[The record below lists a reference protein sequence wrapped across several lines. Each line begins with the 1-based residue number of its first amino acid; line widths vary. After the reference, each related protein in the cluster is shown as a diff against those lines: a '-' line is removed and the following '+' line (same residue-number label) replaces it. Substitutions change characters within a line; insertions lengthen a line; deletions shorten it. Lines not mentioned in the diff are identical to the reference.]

1 MYLCILLSNI
11 IRYFKIFLHDAHT
24 HLEMLKVSKNMLKIS
39 KSVKNYSK
47 YHLQIFAGK
56 YDKLA
61 GNFRNCRQSIFAGKL
76 TAKPMSSREKSVKQ
90 ISCFSHF
97 LIWCCLLKSISVK
110 DNDGD
115 DDSGEIIRGCHPL
128 ANDFQLKGCIDIV
141 TESGVSNGTLLT
153 GNEAR

>member
-47 YHLQIFAGK
+47 YNLQIFAGK
-56 YDKLA
+56 YDKFA

-76 TAKPMSSREKSVKQ
+76 PAKPMSTVTWKLGWQKILQRNIFMFIFIAIALVLVSALSSYLSFRMITFFQSNVLTMDNGDFHVFHVNRSVKH
-90 ISCFSHF
+90 IF
-97 LIWCCLLKSISVK
+97 V
-110 DNDGD
+110 
-115 DDSGEIIRGCHPL
+115 R
-128 ANDFQLKGCIDIV
+128 
-141 TESGVSNGTLLT
+141 
-153 GNEAR
+153 

>member
-1 MYLCILLSNI
+1 MN
-11 IRYFKIFLHDAHT
+11 
-24 HLEMLKVSKNMLKIS
+24 
-39 KSVKNYSK
+39 
-47 YHLQIFAGK
+47 
-56 YDKLA
+56 KLA
-61 GNFRNCRQSIFAGKL
+61 GYQMYFLLSSFKGVLEHPRLKNERKCNPFKEQKYWIPKRFSNFKCTNSKRLFKFWLVLQSQPWA
-76 TAKPMSSREKSVKQ
+76 REKSVKQ

-115 DDSGEIIRGCHPL
+115 DDAGEIIRGCHPL